1 MWTGNLNA
9 VVEQKSRASIAF
21 GSALSLAVAPLLV
34 VLLSLRDE
42 LQELGHYS
50 SAHVPLALLLAESL
64 KFVFAAARPEVPYLK
79 DAKLPKIRKATK
91 FRLRDFFKCL
101 IFLPTCVGA
110 YFVALVLFGAPII
123 NQYEETF
130 MLSLLLTILT
140 IFPSCFHAGVD
151 PTMSI
156 LTGSRKFSGDK
167 TMETLQQ
174 HIFLTLFGTWCGA
187 IAIPLDWDRPWQAWP
202 VPCCLGALAGYTFSH
217 MLTLIKLLPFLAM
230 RIARK
235 TKY

>member
-9 VVEQKSRASIAF
+9 VVERKSRTSVAF

-34 VLLSLRDE
+34 VLLSLRGE
-42 LQELGHYS
+42 ISELGRYS

-64 KFVFAAARPEVPYLK
+64 KFAFAAVQSEPPHLK
-79 DAKLPKIRKATK
+79 DAKIPKTKKPTK

-101 IFLPTCVGA
+101 IFLPTCVVA
-110 YFVALVLFGAPII
+110 FFVAIVLFGAPITS
-123 NQYEETF
+123 QYEETF
-130 MLSLLLTILT
+130 MLSILLTILA

-156 LTGSRKFSGDK
+156 LTGSKKFNGDK
-167 TMETLQQ
+167 TMDTLQQ
-174 HIFLTLFGTWCGA
+174 NIFLTLFGTWCGG
-187 IAIPLDWDRPWQAWP
+187 IVIPLDWDRPWQVWP
-202 VPCCLGALAGYTFSH
+202 VPCCLGALLGYSISH
-217 MLTLIKLLPFLAM
+217 MITLVKIVPFVAK
-230 RIARK
+230 RAARK